1 MSSRPAR
8 FRAGCRSHR
17 RLPGLVPDTTRGSSL
32 TRGRPIRISARCG
45 RERYQRRRRHPV
57 SISTSIAAA
66 RYTDTDPSVQH
77 RFILSPRTVREGP
90 MPHAR
95 IRVDYVLTVAYR
107 ANPDKKK
114 PGKQQCFRGLRWLR
128 GQDLN
133 LRPQGYE
140 PERHLADR
148 RLRCSRAAT
157 GVSGPR
163 GHRGLIGRRLHS
175 TG

>member
-32 TRGRPIRISARCG
+32 TRGRPIRISARYG
-45 RERYQRRRRHPV
+45 RERHQPRRRHPV

-66 RYTDTDPSVQH
+66 GHTDTAPSRSTPLHIVPSNGE
-77 RFILSPRTVREGP
+77 RR
-90 MPHAR
+90 PHSH
-95 IRVDYVLTVAYR
+95 IRVDYVLTVAYK
-107 ANPDKKK
+107 ANSNQKED
-114 PGKQQCFRGLRWLR
+114 PGKHKCFRGLRWLR

-133 LRPQGYE
+133 HRPQGYE

-157 GVSGPR
+157 GVSGR
-163 GHRGLIGRRLHS
+163 EDVEG
-175 TG
+175 